1 MASGSGWSNIFLQLM
16 AGDTPPKIGLP
27 VLGEGQLGLPWT
39 TQIELLS
46 FQWGM
51 SFDYKD
57 QIKKS
62 SGSMLGAAAGMA
74 GGAIAG
80 NVAGAVGG
88 QAGIA
93 VAAAAAAAASALM
106 DFKEIP
112 KADIA
117 VLRMTKRFDL
127 ASARIQSCADNDIR
141 IQSAL
146 VSVLHIKQG
155 GGLAGLMHEP
165 GFTLFATN
173 GYFEKVDVKME
184 KGDKGVEVTE
194 DLELHFKHIVV
205 TYSKRL
211 GANNIPMP
219 PFVYVAPDED

>member
-1 MASGSGWSNIFLQLM
+1 MASGGGWSNIFLQLM

-27 VLGEGQLGLPWT
+27 VVGEGRLGIPWT
-39 TQIELLS
+39 TQIELIGFS
-46 FQWGM
+46 WGLA
-51 SFDYKD
+51 FDYKD
-57 QIKKS
+57 QVKKK

-74 GGAIAG
+74 GGAVAG

-112 KADIA
+112 KAD
-117 VLRMTKRFDL
+117 VGLLKMTKRFDL

-141 IQSAL
+141 INSAL
-146 VSVLHIKQG
+146 ISVLHIKQG
-155 GGLAGLMHEP
+155 GGLMHEP
-165 GFTLFATN
+165 GFTLLATN

-194 DLELHFKHIVV
+194 ELELHFKHIVV

-211 GANNIPMP
+211 GAHNIPMP
-219 PFVYVAPDED
+219 PFVYVAPDETE